1 MDGDS
6 TDQGHPEDERFKLKA
21 RFRKKKEKKFETDE
35 RFNKVF
41 KEDVKAKTGPKVDPF
56 GRPLDKSSFGE
67 VYSSSEDE
75 EEEVSE
81 TEEEEEKEQIEYGDE
96 TDRIAVVGC
105 DWDNITAD
113 DLFVL
118 FETLY
123 RSINNNDFVRAVKRA
138 AIYLSDIGEKKISE
152 ENVSGPSL
160 DISVETR
167 DEEEDDE
174 TRQEALRK
182 YQRER
187 SRYYYG
193 VVELESVEKARI
205 LYDEL
210 DGSEV
215 SFAIDGL
222 DLRFIPPSVEFP
234 RKPTTESFKIPDNYE
249 PPISTQSALRHSKVE
264 CKWDTTPVKRF
275 KTLTKRFTEKELASL
290 DLSEYLAS
298 DESDDNAEENIEKYK
313 KLLAGEGE
321 DEEVDKL
328 SRIAQKHEEDDQKD
342 EDEEDDEDQDEEDLD
357 NTKISATV
365 GNFKISFGPNVGMP
379 SEEESIKE
387 EYSSRSHKKNKQK
400 SKREKRRLEEEPIED
415 RHFDMKYLKSKKHKD
430 AKKQQP
436 GFKSNF
442 DDERLTRIFKD
453 PKFAIDT
460 TDPNY
465 KETEF
470 NKKLLEQKSKRKN

>member
-6 TDQGHPEDERFKLKA
+6 TDQSRPEDERFKLKA
-21 RFRKKKEKKFETDE
+21 RFRKKKEKRIETDE

-41 KEDVKAKTGPKVDPF
+41 KEDVKAKTGPKIDPF
-56 GRPLDKSSFGE
+56 GRPLDKSSFDD
-67 VYSSSEDE
+67 VYSSSEE

-81 TEEEEEKEQIEYGDE
+81 TEEAEEKEQIEYGE
-96 TDRIAVVGC
+96 ESDRIAVVGC

-123 RSINNNDFVRAVKRA
+123 RSINNNDFVKAVKRA

-160 DISVETR
+160 DE
-167 DEEEDDE
+167 E

-215 SFAIDGL
+215 AFAIDGL

-234 RKPTTESFKIPDNYE
+234 RKPTTESFKIPDNYK
-249 PPISTQSALRHSKVE
+249 PPANTQSALRHSKVE
-264 CKWDTTPVKRF
+264 CKWDTTPAKRF

-298 DESDDNAEENIEKYK
+298 DESDDDAEENIEKYK
-313 KLLAGEGE
+313 KLLK
-321 DEEVDKL
+321 V
-328 SRIAQKHEEDDQKD
+328 S
-342 EDEEDDEDQDEEDLD
+342 
-357 NTKISATV
+357 
-365 GNFKISFGPNVGMP
+365 
-379 SEEESIKE
+379 
-387 EYSSRSHKKNKQK
+387 KKMNKYPRE
-400 SKREKRRLEEEPIED
+400 REKRG
-415 RHFDMKYLKSKKHKD
+415 
-430 AKKQQP
+430 KQISQVV
-436 GFKSNF
+436 
-442 DDERLTRIFKD
+442 
-453 PKFAIDT
+453 
-460 TDPNY
+460 
-465 KETEF
+465 
-470 NKKLLEQKSKRKN
+470 

>member
-6 TDQGHPEDERFKLKA
+6 TDQDHPEDERFKLKA
-21 RFRKKKEKKFETDE
+21 RFRKKKEKSFKTDE

-41 KEDVKAKTGPKVDPF
+41 KEDVKARTGPKVDPF

-81 TEEEEEKEQIEYGDE
+81 TEVDEEKEQIEYGDE

-160 DISVETR
+160 DLSVETR

-174 TRQEALRK
+174 TRQEALRR

-234 RKPTTESFKIPDNYE
+234 RKPTTESFKIPDNYQ

-264 CKWDTTPVKRF
+264 CKWDTTPAKRF

-298 DESDDNAEENIEKYK
+298 DESDDDAEEKVEKYK
-313 KLLAGEGE
+313 KLLTGDGEDVEVDKLGGIAQDEEEGE
-321 DEEVDKL
+321 DEE
-328 SRIAQKHEEDDQKD
+328 D
-342 EDEEDDEDQDEEDLD
+342 EDEEHDENLD

-365 GNFKISFGPNVGMP
+365 GNFKISFGPNVGTP
-379 SEEESIKE
+379 REEEGTRGEDRSV
-387 EYSSRSHKKNKQK
+387 SHKKDKQK
-400 SKREKRRLEEEPIED
+400 SKIEKRKLEEEPVEI
-415 RHFDMKYLKSKKHKD
+415 KKHKD

-442 DDERLTRIFKD
+442 DDERLTKIFKD
-453 PKFAIDT
+453 PKFSIDT